1 MAATSSSSG
10 ATQRPPA
17 SPVDDRDYVNPGMFV
32 MPWSPIY
39 IVEDPSLMT
48 LLSRV
53 PTVDI
58 PWDALATLKV
68 HAPDVSK
75 DIVIAGWEGVGDIVR
90 RLEQAVLQNMKY
102 NIR

>member
-1 MAATSSSSG
+1 MAATSSSAG
-10 ATQRPPA
+10 ATQRPPTV
-17 SPVDDRDYVNPGMFV
+17 PTDDRDYINPGLFV

-39 IVEDPSLMT
+39 IVEDPALRR
-48 LLSRV
+48 LLANV